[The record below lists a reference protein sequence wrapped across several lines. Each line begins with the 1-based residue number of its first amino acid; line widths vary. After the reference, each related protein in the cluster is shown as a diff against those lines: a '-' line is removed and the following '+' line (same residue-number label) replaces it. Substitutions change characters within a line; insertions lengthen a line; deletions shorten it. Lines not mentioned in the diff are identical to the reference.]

1 MLQCD
6 TLYASR
12 GVTESARA
20 TTNQCWHMV
29 THGPGAT
36 TRARLAGACPLL
48 SIVRTVATFPHMAA
62 SFEFDLER

>member
-20 TTNQCWHMV
+20 TTNVGTWQHMGQ
-29 THGPGAT
+29 GPP
-36 TRARLAGACPLL
+36 RARVAGACPLL
-48 SIVRTVATFPHMAA
+48 SIVRTEATFPHMAA
-62 SFEFDLER
+62 SFEFEPER

>member
-20 TTNQCWHMV
+20 TTNVGTWQHMGQ
-29 THGPGAT
+29 GPP
-36 TRARLAGACPLL
+36 RARVAGACLLL
-48 SIVRTVATFPHMAA
+48 SIVSERQLRIAHMAA
-62 SFEFDLER
+62 SFEFER